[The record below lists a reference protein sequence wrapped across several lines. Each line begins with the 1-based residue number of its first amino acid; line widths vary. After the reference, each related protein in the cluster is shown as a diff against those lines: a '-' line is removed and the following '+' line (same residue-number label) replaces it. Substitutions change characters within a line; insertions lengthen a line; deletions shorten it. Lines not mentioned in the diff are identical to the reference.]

1 MLLAIDIGNTNITLG
16 VFKEKELLGKFRM
29 TTKQPRTSDEYGITL
44 RELLRNQDMDSGQ
57 VDAVIIASVVSD
69 IMHSFGSA
77 IIKYFGCKPI
87 VVSAG
92 IKTGIRVATESPSRT
107 GPDRIVD
114 AVAAYKL
121 YGGPVIVVDFGTAT
135 TYDLVEP
142 DGTFGVGVIAP
153 GIRTSARALWGGA
166 AMLPEI
172 EIKKPESALVRGTIP
187 SMQAGLVYG
196 HIGQTEYI
204 IRKLKLESGYTEA
217 KVVATGGLGTIIADE
232 TDSIDFYDPNL
243 TLKGLQLIYEK
254 NKRLHQ
260 YTE

>member
-1 MLLAIDIGNTNITLG
+1 
-16 VFKEKELLGKFRM
+16 
-29 TTKQPRTSDEYGITL
+29 
-44 RELLRNQDMDSGQ
+44 
-57 VDAVIIASVVSD
+57 
-69 IMHSFGSA
+69 
-77 IIKYFGCKPI
+77 
-87 VVSAG
+87 
-92 IKTGIRVATESPSRT
+92 
-107 GPDRIVD
+107 
-114 AVAAYKL
+114 
-121 YGGPVIVVDFGTAT
+121 
-135 TYDLVEP
+135 
-142 DGTFGVGVIAP
+142 
-153 GIRTSARALWGGA
+153 
-166 AMLPEI
+166 MLPEI
-172 EIKKPESALVRGTIP
+172 EIKKPESALVRGPIP